1 MAAAPV
7 TIAPIL
13 TPRTVNAL
21 AGALQGTQL
30 GELASALRALQPFLQ
45 GGVERFFVPLSQS
58 TKKDGFKGRF
68 NRLSRDYEPFRI
80 YLIFKL
86 IGFFQ
91 NQDLPGFYGRILRDI
106 LGPLLNT
113 ATEMDM
119 APGLIAALVRDYLN
133 LLERMPRPASDSQ
146 PTELTF
152 DQFSLF
158 VDCLRKATR
167 FDYALTA
174 VFLVLEGS
182 IVEPT
187 SSNKIEL
194 LTECKVSLFDL
205 ARACIK
211 TLEIQDG
218 SRFLDSFESN
228 KLEIAGSGRHLRV
241 VPHISKPLSKH
252 LGSPRRQ
259 TEIDWIKRNTE
270 ISEEYRGKW
279 VVLEKDEL
287 IASDKDYVKARAIAK
302 QRGIKRPFIVFVPST
317 PSSPFMGI

>member
-21 AGALQGTQL
+21 AGALQETQL
-30 GELASALRALQPFLQ
+30 GELASALRGLQPFLE
-45 GGVERFFVPLSQS
+45 GGVEEFFVPLSGS
-58 TKKDGFKGRF
+58 TKKGGFRGRF

-80 YLIFKL
+80 YLLFKL

-91 NQDLPGFYGRILRDI
+91 NQDLLGFYGRILRDI

-113 ATEMDM
+113 ADEMDM

-133 LLERMPRPASDSQ
+133 LIERVRPPNSDSQ
-146 PTELTF
+146 PKEMTF

-158 VDCLRKATR
+158 VDCLHKATR
-167 FDYALTA
+167 FDYGLTA

-182 IVEPT
+182 IAEPT
-187 SSNKIEL
+187 SANKIEL
-194 LTECKVSLFDL
+194 LTECKTALFDL
-205 ARACIK
+205 ARSCIK
-211 TLEIQDG
+211 ALEIRDG

-241 VPHISKPLSKH
+241 VPHISRQLAKH
-252 LGSPRRQ
+252 FTSPRRQ

-287 IASDKDYVKARAIAK
+287 VASDKDYGKARAIAK
-302 QRGIKRPFIVFVPST
+302 ERGIKRPFIVFVPST
-317 PSSPFMGI
+317 ASGRFMGI